1 LIGIVVKFNSNEYQD
16 ILDFSDELSKEY
28 IRSKIKISNII
39 QEGNLV
45 SVRYKHVVKTI
56 ENPRDDMLL
65 AKFFAIWEIKD
76 GKLFKGFQMSHIS

>member
-45 SVRYKHVVKTI
+45 SVRYKHVVIFRYLGNKRRKI
-56 ENPRDDMLL
+56 IQRFSNESYFIN
-65 AKFFAIWEIKD
+65 KF
-76 GKLFKGFQMSHIS
+76 